1 MARGDLS
8 LGELER
14 ADAAVAAAEAA
25 TGVDFHVALVDA
37 GADDPSSL
45 ADDAFVSLGLG
56 RSKACLVMVLADA
69 RAVEVRTSAAA
80 AEVLDDA
87 LLARAV
93 TEMRIK
99 FLRDAYDEGI
109 EAGMAV
115 LAGDVGASEP
125 APTTAA
131 P

>member
-115 LAGDVGASEP
+115 LAGIVGASES
-125 APTTAA
+125 APTTA

>member
-8 LGELER
+8 LAEQAR
-14 ADAAVAAAEAA
+14 VHAAVAETEAA

-37 GADDPSSL
+37 GADDPAAL

-56 RSKACLVMVLADA
+56 RSRACLVMVLVDA
-69 RAVEVRTSAAA
+69 RTVEVRTSAAA

-87 LLARAV
+87 LLDRAV
-93 TEMRIK
+93 AEMRIK
-99 FLRDAYDEGI
+99 FLRAAYHEGI
-109 EAGMAV
+109 EAGLAV
-115 LAGDVGASEP
+115 LAGGVSVDDSAS
-125 APTTAA
+125 TTAT